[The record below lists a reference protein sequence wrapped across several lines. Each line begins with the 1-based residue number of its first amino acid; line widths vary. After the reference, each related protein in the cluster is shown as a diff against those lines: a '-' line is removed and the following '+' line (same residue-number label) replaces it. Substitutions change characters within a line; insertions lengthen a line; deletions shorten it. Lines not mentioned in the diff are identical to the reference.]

1 MSRHFVTLR
10 VPDQG
15 VEYVLAGRMWVLAG
29 APQELI
35 DAEQGSVAG
44 RVTQSLFGRRQW
56 SGVDSPVLFAG
67 QYKSLG
73 GCITGLGF
81 MILPVVCMVPRIRWV
96 WGRMWGLRRGMSL
109 IL

>member
-10 VPDQG
+10 APDQG

-44 RVTQSLFGRRQW
+44 PC
-56 SGVDSPVLFAG
+56 DSVF
-67 QYKSLG
+67 
-73 GCITGLGF
+73 
-81 MILPVVCMVPRIRWV
+81 V
-96 WGRMWGLRRGMSL
+96 W
-109 IL
+109 

>member
-56 SGVDSPVLFAG
+56 
-67 QYKSLG
+67 
-73 GCITGLGF
+73 
-81 MILPVVCMVPRIRWV
+81 
-96 WGRMWGLRRGMSL
+96 
-109 IL
+109 

>member
-10 VPDQG
+10 APDQG

-44 RVTQSLFGRRQW
+44 RVTQSLFARISSSEKYARRVFDVCL
-56 SGVDSPVLFAG
+56 SRTLRIM
-67 QYKSLG
+67 LL
-73 GCITGLGF
+73 CCR
-81 MILPVVCMVPRIRWV
+81 MIRA
-96 WGRMWGLRRGMSL
+96 SYYF
-109 IL
+109 